1 MKLTKKEWLARYEGR
16 VSERDFYLLGR
27 SYDVLAKNT
36 VSYENA
42 PWGEKSVI
50 SPWVGG
56 SEGIWNWD
64 SAFHAMTVSRF
75 DTELARDCIDCFM
88 QFQLEDGM
96 LPDVIYA
103 NGEIIDNYSKPP
115 VMAWAVCTVF
125 EAERDTDFL
134 ARNYKRLVEYEKFW
148 TRDRQDGGLFFYSAQ
163 NNPEKD
169 DWLHPRWESG
179 WDNSPRWDAAPI
191 IEFWAI
197 DLNCFMVGYYRS
209 MAKMAEYLGEP
220 NGEWIEKE
228 KTLSKLIEDKL
239 FDAEHG
245 VYADRSRVNGRFST
259 VITPA
264 SFMPLFEGIASAE
277 HAAAME
283 KTARDGRKFYPGMPT
298 VTYDAPSFSTGYWR
312 GQTWLNVAYFAVKGL
327 YGCGFEK
334 TAEEIKNF
342 ILDMVYE
349 NAEQGI
355 FENYDTVNR
364 RGMYCESFSWSAA
377 FIIEFILKW

>member
-27 SYDVLAKNT
+27 AYDVLSKNT
-36 VSYENA
+36 VSYANA

-115 VMAWAVCTVF
+115 VMAWAVLTVF

-169 DWLHPRWESG
+169 GWLHPRWESG

-191 IEFWAI
+191 VELWAI

-228 KTLSKLIEDKL
+228 RVLARLIEDKL

-245 VYADRSRVNGRFST
+245 VYADRNRVTGVFSP

-298 VTYDAPSFSTGYWR
+298 VTYDDPSFSTGYWR
-312 GQTWLNVAYFAVKGL
+312 GQTWLNVAYFAAKGL

-342 ILDMVYE
+342 ILDMVYD